1 MKISFK
7 YEDPNPSDIQNVLK
21 LIYDRYKNDDTVIK
35 SLNIYLSIQNEDGE
49 ILIPVDENGEEVEWV
64 VRNKLGKNNRKLI
77 EDKNLTLMCG
87 KPTPLGVGW
96 IALNT

>member
-77 EDKNLTLMCG
+77 EDKNLTNNQLY
-87 KPTPLGVGW
+87 VE
-96 IALNT
+96 II

>member
-77 EDKNLTLMCG
+77 EDKNLTNNQLYVEI
-87 KPTPLGVGW
+87 K
-96 IALNT
+96 AN

>member
-7 YEDPNPSDIQNVLK
+7 YEDTNPSDIQNVLK

-77 EDKNLTLMCG
+77 EDKNLTNNQLYVEI
-87 KPTPLGVGW
+87 K
-96 IALNT
+96 AN

>member
-35 SLNIYLSIQNEDGE
+35 SLNIN
-49 ILIPVDENGEEVEWV
+49 EVEI
-64 VRNKLGKNNRKLI
+64 R
-77 EDKNLTLMCG
+77 
-87 KPTPLGVGW
+87 
-96 IALNT
+96 

>member
-1 MKISFK
+1 MRLQSCEF
-7 YEDPNPSDIQNVLK
+7 Q
-21 LIYDRYKNDDTVIK
+21 DRYKNDDTVIK

-77 EDKNLTLMCG
+77 EDKNLTNNQLYVEI
-87 KPTPLGVGW
+87 K
-96 IALNT
+96 AN